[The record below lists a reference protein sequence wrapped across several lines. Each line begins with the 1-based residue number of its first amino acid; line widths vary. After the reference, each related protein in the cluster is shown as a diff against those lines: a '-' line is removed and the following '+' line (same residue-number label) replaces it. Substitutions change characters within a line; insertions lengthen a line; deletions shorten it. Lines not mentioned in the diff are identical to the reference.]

1 MKKLFIALMLIGVAA
16 AACAQSD
23 AKASTKAND
32 ATAEEEVFL
41 FVEQEAEFPGGLD
54 ALSKYL
60 SANLTYPQ
68 EARDANVEGKVIVQ
82 FVIEKN
88 GKVSNI
94 KVLRDIGSGCG
105 EEAVRVI
112 KGMPRWKPGQ
122 QRGKPVRCQFT
133 LPVNFQL
140 Q

>member
-23 AKASTKAND
+23 AKATTKAND

-41 FVEQEAEFPGGLD
+41 IVEQEAEFPGGLD

>member
-41 FVEQEAEFPGGLD
+41 IVEQEAEFPGGLD

>member
-23 AKASTKAND
+23 AKATTKTND

-41 FVEQEAEFPGGLD
+41 IVEQEAEFPGGLD

>member
-16 AACAQSD
+16 TACAQSD
-23 AKASTKAND
+23 AKATTKAND

-41 FVEQEAEFPGGLD
+41 IVEQEAEFPGGLD